1 MIFFMSFIFV
11 TLCQFYSVTS
21 LVLFTKNSELC
32 YERKRR
38 FSVYM
43 TASSHCVILK
53 GVENPI
59 FGQNSISRHICM
71 YKQPI
76 LTK

>member
-1 MIFFMSFIFV
+1 MTFFMPFVFV
-11 TLCQFYSVTS
+11 TLCQFYSLTS
-21 LVLFTKNSELC
+21 LVLFTENSELC
-32 YERKRR
+32 YETKRR
-38 FSVYM
+38 FSVYI
-43 TASSHCVILK
+43 TASSYYVILK
-53 GVENPI
+53 GVENHI